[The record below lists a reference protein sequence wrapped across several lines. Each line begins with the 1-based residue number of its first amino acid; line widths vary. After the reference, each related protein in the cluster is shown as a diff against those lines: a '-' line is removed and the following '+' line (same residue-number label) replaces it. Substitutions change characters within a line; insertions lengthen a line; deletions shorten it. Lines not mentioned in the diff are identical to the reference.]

1 VPERLTAVS
10 TFEPLSEAEQNW
22 LQDQLRLA
30 AEFAG
35 EPDALPSLQVLDRA
49 WSDFIALGESAND
62 RANAVVLC
70 VGAAFGEHLVR
81 HHGFSWCIS
90 TDEWGT
96 GIAVR
101 ARPGKG
107 DVTIFPLDYVS
118 KRWETREGGFLVAS
132 IAPIVS
138 TVHESDTA
146 WNRTH

>member
-1 VPERLTAVS
+1 MS
-10 TFEPLSEAEQNW
+10 TFEALSQSEEQW

-30 AEFAG
+30 AQFVG
-35 EPDALPSLQVLDRA
+35 TLEPDGLPSLPALDAA
-49 WSDFIALGESAND
+49 WAEFIALGAASNE

-81 HHGFSWCIS
+81 QHGFSWCIS

-101 ARPGKG
+101 ARPSRG
-107 DVTIFPLDYVS
+107 DITIFPLDYVS
-118 KRWETREGGFLVAS
+118 KRWENQEREFLVAS
-132 IAPIVS
+132 INPIEK
-138 TVHESDTA
+138 TLRESDSA

>member
-1 VPERLTAVS
+1 MS
-10 TFEPLSEAEQNW
+10 TFEPLSQAEEQW
-22 LQDQLRLA
+22 LQGQIRLA

-35 EPDALPSLQVLDRA
+35 VPADGGLPSLQALDTA
-49 WSDFIALGESAND
+49 WTDFIALGASAND

-81 HHGFSWCIS
+81 QHEFAWCIS

-107 DVTIFPLDYVS
+107 DITIFPVDYIS
-118 KRWETREGGFLVAS
+118 KRWENKETEFLAAS
-132 IAPIVS
+132 ITPILS
-138 TVHESDTA
+138 TVLESDSA

>member
-1 VPERLTAVS
+1 MS
-10 TFEPLSEAEQNW
+10 TFEALSQAEEHW
-22 LQDQLRLA
+22 LQDQIRLA
-30 AEFAG
+30 AEFVGDAAAG
-35 EPDALPSLQVLDRA
+35 LPSLQALDAA
-49 WSDFIALGESAND
+49 WADFIALGAASNE

-81 HHGFSWCIS
+81 QHGFSWCIS

-101 ARPGKG
+101 ARPGRG

-118 KRWETREGGFLVAS
+118 KRWENQEKEFLVAS
-132 IAPIVS
+132 INPIEK
-138 TVHESDTA
+138 TVRESDSA

>member
-1 VPERLTAVS
+1 MS
-10 TFEPLSEAEQNW
+10 TFEPLSPTEEHW
-22 LQDQLRLA
+22 LQDQFRLA

-35 EPDALPSLQVLDRA
+35 DAETGGLPSLQALDAA
-49 WSDFIALGESAND
+49 WAGFIALGTASND

-81 HHGFSWCIS
+81 QHGFSWCIS

-101 ARPGKG
+101 ARPGRG
-107 DVTIFPLDYVS
+107 DITIFPLDYVS
-118 KRWETREGGFLVAS
+118 KRWESQETTFLVAS
-132 IAPIVS
+132 IDPIEN
-138 TVHESDTA
+138 TVRESDSA